1 MSELDDLQ
9 TAWDTYKKD
18 KSSENK
24 TALETAKAAARAEI
38 DRLEADQKD
47 ASLSDQQGL
56 DDSIQELQDLLDTT
70 EESGGRRRRR
80 RGRKTRRG
88 GRRHRK
94 SRKSRK
100 SRK

>member
-1 MSELDDLQ
+1 MSEFDDLQ
-9 TAWDTYKKD
+9 TAWDTYKAN
-18 KSSENK
+18 KSPENK

-38 DRLEADQKD
+38 DRLEEDQKD

-56 DDSIQELQDLLDTT
+56 DDSIQELRDLLDTT